1 MPFTCLDLTYNNIGM
16 EGAKEIGRV
25 LSVGYNMCLQSLIL
39 DQNPIGDD
47 GCVALCKGLLT
58 NVTLKVFSK
67 YNQKLSLNYCEIKE
81 VGCGGLSEL
90 IIEKNSGILELYL
103 DGNEIGRAHV

>member
-1 MPFTCLDLTYNNIGM
+1 MGMPFTCLDLTYNNIGM

-67 YNQKLSLNYCEIKE
+67 YN
-81 VGCGGLSEL
+81 
-90 IIEKNSGILELYL
+90 
-103 DGNEIGRAHV
+103 